1 MKCKTAKEFLRP
13 MAIEHYI
20 TNWNSNLFIF
30 MSLYSDEEPYPIEDL
45 VEVQKSRVALLMT
58 DFDRLPT
65 AFLETELLFAK
76 KMLTQIEK
84 RAKEIAKVKQ

>member
-20 TNWNSNLFIF
+20 TNRNSNLFIF

-45 VEVQKSRVALLMT
+45 LKYKNRV
-58 DFDRLPT
+58 
-65 AFLETELLFAK
+65 
-76 KMLTQIEK
+76 
-84 RAKEIAKVKQ
+84 

>member
-1 MKCKTAKEFLRP
+1 MRCKTAKEFLRP
-13 MAIEHYI
+13 EAIKHYI
-20 TNWNSNLFIF
+20 TKRNSHLFVF
-30 MSLYSDEEPYPIEDL
+30 MSLYSDEEPYPIDV
-45 VEVQKSRVALLMT
+45 VEVQKTRIALLMA
-58 DFDRLPT
+58 DFERLPT

>member
-1 MKCKTAKEFLRP
+1 MKCRTAKEFLRP

-20 TNWNSNLFIF
+20 TNRNSHLFVF

-45 VEVQKSRVALLMT
+45 IQVQKSRVALLMA

-65 AFLETELLFAK
+65 EFLGHELNFAE
-76 KMLTQIEK
+76 KMLLQIEK
-84 RAKEIAKVKQ
+84 RAKEIAKAKQ

>member
-1 MKCKTAKEFLRP
+1 MKCRTAKEFLRP
-13 MAIEHYI
+13 MAIKHYI
-20 TNWNSNLFIF
+20 TKRNSHLFVF

-45 VEVQKSRVALLMT
+45 IQVQKSRVALLMA
-58 DFDRLPT
+58 DFERLPT

>member
-20 TNWNSNLFIF
+20 TNRNSNLFIF

-45 VEVQKSRVALLMT
+45 VEVQKSRVALLMA

>member
-1 MKCKTAKEFLRP
+1 MKCRTAKEFLRP

-20 TNWNSNLFIF
+20 TNRNSHLFIF

-45 VEVQKSRVALLMT
+45 IQVQKSRVALLMA
-58 DFDRLPT
+58 DFERLPT

-84 RAKEIAKVKQ
+84 RAAELTNTNK